1 MKSYQLV
8 AFGEPLEPSETATP
22 QPAGTEVLLRTRAAG
37 VCHSDL
43 HLCEGGYDLG
53 GGRVLSLTDRGV
65 SLPRTLGH
73 ETVGEVVAIGPD
85 ATGVA
90 VGDVR
95 LIYPWI
101 GCGACA
107 NCTAGSENLCLGMPR
122 NLGVHRDGGYADHIL
137 VPHARYLLD
146 LKGIEPKAAA
156 PLACS
161 GLTTYSAL
169 SKVMEVARNE
179 PILMIGAGGLG
190 LMCLALLGAMGGKG
204 AVVVDLDPA
213 KREAALKAGALAA
226 IDGAAPDAAAQI
238 NQALGVPLRAGID
251 FVGNPATAGLGF
263 DLLAKGGKMV
273 IVGLFGGASPW
284 SLPLFPMKALT
295 VQGSYV
301 GNLRE
306 LHELVDLVS
315 KLPQTPLP
323 LDPRPLDQANQA
335 LDDLAHGR
343 VLGRA
348 VLVP

>member
-8 AFGEPLEPSETATP
+8 AFGAALEPNEKANP
-22 QPAGTEVLLRTRAAG
+22 QPSGTEVLLRTRAAG

-53 GGRVLSLTDRGV
+53 GGKVLSLTDRGV
-65 SLPRTLGH
+65 RLPRTLGH
-73 ETVGEVVAIGPD
+73 ETVGEVVAVGPD

-90 VGDVR
+90 VGDIR

-101 GCGACA
+101 GCGSCA
-107 NCTAGSENLCLGMPR
+107 NCTAGSENLCLGAPA

-137 VPHARYLLD
+137 APHPRYLLD
-146 LKGIEPKAAA
+146 LKGIEPTAAA

-169 SKVMEVARNE
+169 RKVMDVARRQ
-179 PILMIGAGGLG
+179 PILLIGAGGLG
-190 LMCLALLGAMGGKG
+190 LMCLALLKALGGKG

-213 KREAALKAGALAA
+213 KREAALQAGALAV

-238 NQALGVPLRAGID
+238 NQALGTPLLAGID
-251 FVGNPATAGLGF
+251 FVGNPATAALGF

-301 GNLRE
+301 GNLQE

-315 KLPQTPLP
+315 TLPQTPLP
-323 LDPRPLDQANQA
+323 IDARPLDQANQA
-335 LDDLAHGR
+335 LDDLASGR
-343 VLGRA
+343 VVGRA